1 MCVNSGCAMDSKK
14 RPPTDYRGLRQ
25 RNELWLL
32 AAAFVVLV
40 VVGGGLIG
48 LLFGLGN
55 MLTALPCLL
64 AGAGAIAILY
74 LFFALIGRW
83 ADK

>member
-1 MCVNSGCAMDSKK
+1 VDSRN

-32 AAAFVVLV
+32 VAAIVLLV

-48 LLFGLGN
+48 LLFGWSQL
-55 MLTALPCLL
+55 LTAVPCLL
-64 AGAGAIAILY
+64 AGAGLIAGLY
-74 LFFALIGRW
+74 FFFVVLERW
-83 ADK
+83 AQR